1 MERKKHAVLDHPIL
15 GYFLL
20 ILLCY
25 VCLSICSV
33 IDVGIAKVL
42 PGYGHTEEVMGM
54 KTTVASGVGT
64 AIGSLLA
71 LLAFKGMFKG
81 EYKGI
86 LKKERLLMG
95 LIMLA
100 PFLVFHYAGSIVSW
114 VTLGTGSVLLA
125 FLKAMAPGFSE
136 EVMFRGM
143 GVANY
148 MRKIKDEKQI
158 MVIFWL
164 SSIVF
169 GLIHLGNFLS
179 GADLMASIVQ
189 AIYATG
195 VGMLF
200 GAVYLRTGNLWPT
213 ILGHWSVDFME
224 MIRKDL
230 AVSNGLMMGMGL
242 GDWITVA
249 AGAFAGIFALVLMS
263 SKHRP
268 EIMEIWKEKWTVQAE
283 AVAEA

>member
-1 MERKKHAVLDHPIL
+1 MERKKHALLDHPIL

-25 VCLSICSV
+25 VIVSLCSI

-42 PGYGHTEEVMGM
+42 PGYGYTKEVMGI

-71 LLAFKGMFKG
+71 LLVFKSWFKG

-86 LKKERLLMG
+86 LKKKGLLIG
-95 LIMLA
+95 LLMLA

-114 VTLGTGSVLLA
+114 ITLGTGSVLLA
-125 FLKAMAPGFSE
+125 ALKALAPGFSE

-148 MRKIKDEKQI
+148 MRKIKDEKHI
-158 MVIFWL
+158 MFIFWL

-169 GLIHLGNFLS
+169 GLIHMANFLS
-179 GADLMASIVQ
+179 GADFMASIVQ
-189 AIYATG
+189 SIYAIG

-213 ILGHWSVDFME
+213 IIGHWSVDFIE

-230 AVSNGLMMGMGL
+230 AASNGFMMGMGI

-249 AGAFAGIFALVLMS
+249 AGAFAGVYALVLMS
-263 SKHRP
+263 KKHRP
-268 EIMEIWKEKWTVQAE
+268 EIMEIWKDKWEVQSE
-283 AVAEA
+283 VSQ